1 MPEQKQL
8 FFLNNQNLFS
18 NNYLEHRLPAA
29 SLWKEQGEKAGGVF
43 DNIKKLYEA
52 IKPLKL
58 GSGEEAGIEEKFI
71 RPVLKTLG
79 YEFDVQPRTQ
89 RGYKKKRPDYA
100 LFKDNVSYEE
110 ARKEKDNIPR
120 FFTQALTILEAKSW
134 GRRLNDTDPKDALDT
149 RDPTAQTV
157 KYLDDVYHASQG
169 RIQWAIL
176 TNGKEWRLFYY
187 RAASRSGNFFEVSLE
202 NIIRENDREKF
213 LYFYLFFSR
222 DAFIPDLATGK
233 TWLDLHLDGSEAY
246 AKAVSDRLKELIF
259 DEAFEGLAEG
269 FIHYRRTELS
279 ISEESDESKKEI
291 FKGCLT
297 LLYRLL
303 FLLYAESRNLL
314 PVEEEGYRRVS
325 LKKLKE
331 DIYRDLPLSPSRGG
345 QGEAPDKTCP
355 RTYLSGMSKRS
366 YACYARLEG
375 LFEIIAKGDP
385 ALNVPIYNG
394 GLFENNPPI
403 PPLAKGGK
411 GGFLAAHKIP
421 DPYLAKVVNLL
432 TVDHEDTHMPRAI
445 PFIDYSSLNV
455 RHLGD
460 IYEGL
465 LEFHIQIADEDMV
478 EVREGGRAI
487 WKKLSPDR
495 DVRGQA
501 EVKTGAKTGRR
512 KIKGEIYIEN
522 SKHERKA
529 TGSYYTPHYIVEY
542 IVRNTVNPALEKGFE
557 TVVGLLAQLEQTV
570 KASSKQN
577 LSTDRIRSYRAKI
590 LEIEEAIFNVIFDI
604 KVLDPAMGSG
614 HFLVHTVDFISDKI
628 ISFLAGYPGNPVI
641 KKIAGLK
648 QEIIGEINRQGVRID
663 ESKLTEVNLIKRMV
677 MKRCIYGVDLNE
689 MAVELA
695 KLSLWLDSFTLGAP
709 LSFLDHHLK
718 CGNSLIG
725 ANLEALEKA
734 TEGQLFKIN
743 IEPLKRAIRD
753 MLFISSLSDATY
765 QQVKDSASKYRE
777 ADTSVEGYRMLLDML
792 VSEHFGI
799 KEAKSFLLDKGT
811 KIDLN
816 NLKKSID
823 SMSAKDKKVIE
834 DIEKAAAR
842 KQFFHW
848 EIEFPEVFY
857 ERVGEHEQKVEKK
870 ENAGF
875 DCVIGNPPYDVLSEL
890 EQGKEVALEKEF
902 FSQSETYKHAVGSK
916 LNFYRL
922 FSGLSLNLLQNKGV
936 HGFIVPMALLADKQA
951 KPLRENMLKKYSF
964 QKIEAFPQK
973 DDPTNRIFF
982 EAKLSTCIYIL
993 KKDKP
998 SLFSVRIHPGKDILE
1013 TSNSLLITPHQ
1024 IEEFDKENLSIPSY
1038 PDMTGEDFK
1047 LALQLNG
1054 TSNGITLGHF
1064 APSQQGEVNLTGH
1077 CDFLTDE
1084 KKGQVVLRGGH
1095 INRYEFQEEPKQ
1107 GEPMYLDVKRFLDA
1121 HGKNTKAYDYRH
1133 TRIGYQRGAAI
1144 DNWRRIIATIVEKDN
1159 FCSDTINYIITPKEY
1174 NLFAILALL
1183 NSSLW
1188 EWRFRLTST
1197 NNHVNSYEID
1207 SMPMPPISFTTPE
1220 KERKEKVFEAI
1231 GLYEKYML
1239 ELNKGTKYAE
1249 TEAQKEHSR
1258 AVEDDPHNGRKT
1270 EKISGKHSGAGKRI
1284 YGIRGRV
1291 CKPEDVERVSE
1302 KPEEYRTTARHT
1314 RFIESSLGIKSY
1326 SELAPHLA
1334 KGVERVMT
1342 SLLEHPANE
1351 LRIIPEFICKL
1362 HKNAFVE
1369 FFPSWAGCYRDRDV
1383 TVGTYNPPPYYE
1395 VPVLMRQYCDD
1406 VEFRLSSLGIKP
1418 QVNDILF
1425 EAFAFV
1431 EGRLLS
1437 IHPFVDFNGR
1447 IARMLLFGLLYRLDL
1462 PPVQLVP
1469 DEKDEKGKKEYFD
1482 ALAKA
1487 DTMDW
1492 QPLIEVWRKRFGSGK
1507 QI

>member
-8 FFLNNQNLFS
+8 TFWNNQNLFS

-29 SLWKEQGEKAGGVF
+29 PLWKGQGEKAGDVF
-43 DNIKKLYEA
+43 DSIKKLYEA

-71 RPVLKTLG
+71 RPVIKTLG

-100 LFKDNVSYEE
+100 LFRDNASYED

-120 FFTQALTILEAKSW
+120 FFTHALTILEAKSW
-134 GRRLNDTDPKDALDT
+134 GRRLNDTDTKDTLDT

-169 RIQWAIL
+169 CIQWAIL

-187 RAASRSGNFFEVSLE
+187 RAASRSGNFFEINLE
-202 NIIRENDREKF
+202 NIITKNDREKF

-246 AKAVSDRLKELIF
+246 AKVVSGRLKELIF
-259 DEAFEGLAEG
+259 DEVFEGLAEG

-279 ISEESDESKKEI
+279 ILEETDESKKEI
-291 FKGCLT
+291 FKGCLM

-314 PVEEEGYRRVS
+314 PVEEDSYRRVS
-325 LKKLKE
+325 LKKLKQ
-331 DIYRDLPLSPSRGG
+331 DIYSDLKTT
-345 QGEAPDKTCP
+345 EPDK
-355 RTYLSGMSKRS
+355 MSKRS

-375 LFEIIAKGDP
+375 LFDIIAKGDP

-394 GLFENNPPI
+394 GLFENNPT

-411 GGFLAAHKIP
+411 GGFLATHKIP

-432 TVDHEDTHMPRAI
+432 TVDHEELQEVKEPA
-445 PFIDYSSLNV
+445 PEGFNQGFIDYSSLNV

-487 WKKLSPDR
+487 WKKLS
-495 DVRGQA
+495 
-501 EVKTGAKTGRR
+501 EVKTGAKTSRR
-512 KIKGEIYIEN
+512 KTKGGVYIEN

-542 IVRNTVNPALEKGFE
+542 IVQNTVNPVLEERFE
-557 TVVGLLAQLEQTV
+557 TAAGLLTQLEQTI
-570 KASSKQN
+570 KTSNKQK
-577 LSTDRIRSYRAKI
+577 SMDSIRNYRAKI
-590 LEIEEAIFNVIFDI
+590 LEIEEALFNVIFDI

-628 ISFLAGYPGNPVI
+628 ISFLAGYPENPII

-648 QEIIGEINRQGVRID
+648 QEIIGEIKRQGVRID

-725 ANLEALEKA
+725 ILDISSVIIPNTESYGKVQRAISFMLQVSDLTDATIAEAKKSYDLFGHAQQEIEPIKRRFNVATAKHFTELGKNVGALE
-734 TEGQLFKIN
+734 QLAYTMALDKETFPEN
-743 IEPLKRAIRD
+743 VERCKRA
-753 MLFISSLSDATY
+753 LSIA
-765 QQVKDSASKYRE
+765 
-777 ADTSVEGYRMLLDML
+777 
-792 VSEHFGI
+792 
-799 KEAKSFLLDKGT
+799 KE
-811 KIDLN
+811 
-816 NLKKSID
+816 KK
-823 SMSAKDKKVIE
+823 
-834 DIEKAAAR
+834 
-842 KQFFHW
+842 FFHW
-848 EIEFPEVFY
+848 KLEFPEVFY
-857 ERVGEHEQKVEKK
+857 TERGEK
-870 ENAGF
+870 ENPGF

-890 EQGKEVALEKEF
+890 EQGREVESEKEF

-998 SLFSVRIHPGKDILE
+998 SFFSVRIHPGKDILE
-1013 TSNSLLITPHQ
+1013 TSTSLLITPPQ

-1047 LALQLNG
+1047 LALKLNR

-1064 APSQQGEVNLTGH
+1064 APSQQGEVNLAGH
-1077 CDFLTDE
+1077 SDFLTDE
-1084 KKGQVVLRGGH
+1084 KKGQIVLRGGH

-1144 DNWRRIIATIVEKDN
+1144 DNWRRIIATIVEKNN
-1159 FCSDTINYIITPKEY
+1159 FCSDTINYIVNPKEY
-1174 NLFAILALL
+1174 NLFAVLALL

-1220 KERKEKVFEAI
+1220 KERKERVSEGI

-1239 ELNKGTKYAE
+1239 ELESQGV
-1249 TEAQKEHSR
+1249 QG
-1258 AVEDDPHNGRKT
+1258 VHNDKT
-1270 EKISGKHSGAGKRI
+1270 
-1284 YGIRGRV
+1284 
-1291 CKPEDVERVSE
+1291 
-1302 KPEEYRTTARHT
+1302 
-1314 RFIESSLGIKSY
+1314 
-1326 SELAPHLA
+1326 A
-1334 KGVERVMT
+1334 K
-1342 SLLEHPANE
+1342 
-1351 LRIIPEFICKL
+1351 
-1362 HKNAFVE
+1362 
-1369 FFPSWAGCYRDRDV
+1369 
-1383 TVGTYNPPPYYE
+1383 
-1395 VPVLMRQYCDD
+1395 
-1406 VEFRLSSLGIKP
+1406 
-1418 QVNDILF
+1418 
-1425 EAFAFV
+1425 
-1431 EGRLLS
+1431 
-1437 IHPFVDFNGR
+1437 
-1447 IARMLLFGLLYRLDL
+1447 
-1462 PPVQLVP
+1462 
-1469 DEKDEKGKKEYFD
+1469 
-1482 ALAKA
+1482 KA
-1487 DTMDW
+1487 D
-1492 QPLIEVWRKRFGSGK
+1492 RGGK
-1507 QI
+1507 P

>member
-1 MPEQKQL
+1 MPEQKEL

-29 SLWKEQGEKAGGVF
+29 SLWKEQGEKAGEVF
-43 DNIKKLYEA
+43 DRIKKLYVA
-52 IKPLKL
+52 VKPLKL

-100 LFKDNVSYEE
+100 LFRDSASLEE
-110 ARKEKDNIPR
+110 VRSGKAGAYGHTPLQH
-120 FFTQALTILEAKSW
+120 FYSHPLTILEAKSW
-134 GRRLNDTDPKDALDT
+134 GRRLNDTDPKDTLDT

-157 KYLDDVYHASQG
+157 KYLDDVYHASQS

-187 RAASRSGNFFEVSLE
+187 RAESRSGNFFEINLE
-202 NIIRENDREKF
+202 NIIAENDREKF
-213 LYFYLFFSR
+213 LYFYLFFSK

-259 DEAFEGLAEG
+259 DEVFEGLAEG

-279 ISEESDESKKEI
+279 IPAETDESKKEI

-314 PVEEEGYRRVS
+314 PVEEESYRRVS
-325 LKKLKE
+325 LKKLKQ
-331 DIYRDLPLSPSRGG
+331 DIYSDL
-345 QGEAPDKTCP
+345 QTTEPD
-355 RTYLSGMSKRS
+355 RMSKRS
-366 YACYARLEG
+366 YALWARLEG

-394 GLFENNPPI
+394 GLFENNSSI
-403 PPLAKGGK
+403 PPLNPPVSPFDKGGIK
-411 GGFLAAHKIP
+411 GGFESFLAAHKIP

-432 TVDHEDTHMPRAI
+432 TVDHEDTYMPGAI

-487 WKKLSPDR
+487 WKKLS
-495 DVRGQA
+495 

-512 KIKGEIYIEN
+512 KTKGGVYIEN

-529 TGSYYTPHYIVEY
+529 TGSYYTPHYVVEY

-557 TVVGLLAQLEQTV
+557 TAVGLLAQLEQAV
-570 KASSKQN
+570 KASGKQK
-577 LSTDRIRSYRAKI
+577 STDSIRSYRSKI
-590 LEIEEAIFNVIFDI
+590 LEIEEALFDTIFDI

-628 ISFLAGYPGNPVI
+628 ISFLAAYPENPVI

-648 QEIIGEINRQGVRID
+648 QEIIGEVKRQGVRID
-663 ESKLTEVNLIKRMV
+663 EGKLTEVNLIKRMV

-725 ANLEALEKA
+725 ANLEMLEKV
-734 TEGQLFKIN
+734 TEDQLFKIN
-743 IEPLKRAIRD
+743 IEPLKRGIRD

-765 QQVKDSASKYRE
+765 QQVKGSASKYRE

-799 KEAKSFLLDKGT
+799 KEAKSFLLDKGA

-816 NLKKSID
+816 SLKKSMD
-823 SMSAKDKKVIE
+823 SMPAKDKKVIA
-834 DIEKAAAR
+834 DIEKTAER

-870 ENAGF
+870 ENPGF

-890 EQGKEVALEKEF
+890 EQGREVESEKEF
-902 FSQSETYKHAVGSK
+902 FSQSETYKHAVGNK

-973 DDPTNRIFF
+973 DDSTNRIFF

-998 SLFSVRIHPGKDILE
+998 SLFSVRIHPGKNILE
-1013 TSNSLLITPHQ
+1013 TSTSLLITPRQ

-1038 PDMTGEDFK
+1038 PDMAGEDFK
-1047 LALQLNG
+1047 LALKLNKV
-1054 TSNGITLGHF
+1054 SNEITLGHF
-1064 APSQQGEVNLTGH
+1064 AASQQGEVNLTAH
-1077 CDFLTDE
+1077 SDFLTDE
-1084 KKGQVVLRGGH
+1084 KRGQVVLRGGH

-1121 HGKNTKAYDYRH
+1121 HGKNTKAYDYRN

-1207 SMPMPPISFTTPE
+1207 SMPMPPVSFTTPE
-1220 KERKEKVFEAI
+1220 KVRKERLEEFKGMYYKQLESLASKSDLCQNNKHEKTDEHKKPSTESGKMAGKPQGYKLSEEGISGEGSGLGGKVYGVREGTGGYKPPEGAPEERKDSAKPLDSTRHFETYQGI
-1231 GLYEKYML
+1231 KPYSEV
-1239 ELNKGTKYAE
+1239 AE
-1249 TEAQKEHSR
+1249 TI
-1258 AVEDDPHNGRKT
+1258 AVSAAKT
-1270 EKISGKHSGAGKRI
+1270 IQEIIAGLPEKIKI
-1284 YGIRGRV
+1284 T
-1291 CKPEDVERVSE
+1291 PEW
-1302 KPEEYRTTARHT
+1302 
-1314 RFIESSLGIKSY
+1314 
-1326 SELAPHLA
+1326 
-1334 KGVERVMT
+1334 
-1342 SLLEHPANE
+1342 
-1351 LRIIPEFICKL
+1351 ICSL
-1362 HKNAFVE
+1362 HKNIAGLLFDWAGRFRDVNVQAGQH
-1369 FFPSWAGCYRDRDV
+1369 FPS
-1383 TVGTYNPPPYYE
+1383 PFYE
-1395 VPVLMRQYCDD
+1395 VPIQMRQYCDD
-1406 VEFRLSSLGIKP
+1406 LAARLSHAEKTNA
-1418 QVNDILF
+1418 VK
-1425 EAFAFV
+1425 ETA
-1431 EGRLLS
+1431 ELLAWADWRFQW
-1437 IHPFVDFNGR
+1437 IHPFRDFNGR
-1447 IARMLLFGLLYRLDL
+1447 AGRVLLTAILFKLRL
-1462 PPVQLVP
+1462 PPVETASTEP
-1469 DEKDEKGKKEYFD
+1469 KEKEAYLKALHLADKGDLSELIRIWVERLLNSTRKKE
-1482 ALAKA
+1482 
-1487 DTMDW
+1487 
-1492 QPLIEVWRKRFGSGK
+1492 E
-1507 QI
+1507 